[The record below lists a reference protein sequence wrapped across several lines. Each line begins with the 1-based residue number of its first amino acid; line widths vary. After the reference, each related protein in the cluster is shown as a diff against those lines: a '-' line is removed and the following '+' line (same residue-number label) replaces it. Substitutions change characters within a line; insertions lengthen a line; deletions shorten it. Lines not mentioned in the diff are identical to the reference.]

1 MKKEEMAARDAQ
13 IVEAIHKNTLRIL
26 EEIGFQR
33 RRWICCAKTA

>member
-26 EEIGFQR
+26 EEIGIAFL
-33 RRWICCAKTA
+33 